1 MYLSYTCCVC
11 ITKFNLCRSWFQ
23 DLVHMK
29 KHKTRL
35 GLDQVSTHAFFLF
48 FITLCLQPLPLDNSF
63 VKIRTSPLSSGGK
76 DMADEPKHI

>member
-1 MYLSYTCCVC
+1 
-11 ITKFNLCRSWFQ
+11 
-23 DLVHMK
+23 MK

-48 FITLCLQPLPLDNSF
+48 FITLRLQPLPLDNSF

-76 DMADEPKHI
+76 DMADEPKHMSTSSPVESGALYGWEALM